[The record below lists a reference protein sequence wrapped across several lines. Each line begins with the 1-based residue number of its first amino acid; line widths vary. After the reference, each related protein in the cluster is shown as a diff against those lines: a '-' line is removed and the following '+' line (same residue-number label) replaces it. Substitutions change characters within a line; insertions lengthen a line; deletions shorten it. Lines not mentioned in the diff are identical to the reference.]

1 MPFPRPG
8 EPLAGGLGAGEAGE
22 AGRRP
27 PGEAGAGGEEP
38 GLVGEAGAFPVLAAA
53 PVLLLPLL
61 PLLPV
66 LLVLLVLLVLPV
78 PTDESVRFKA
88 AGPISACSE

>member
-1 MPFPRPG
+1 M
-8 EPLAGGLGAGEAGE
+8 AGGLGAGEAGE

-27 PGEAGAGGEEP
+27 PGGAGAGGEEEP
-38 GLVGEAGAFPVLAAA
+38 VLVGEAGAFPVLAAA

-61 PLLPV
+61 PL
-66 LLVLLVLLVLPV
+66 LLVLLVLPV

-88 AGPISACSE
+88 AGPISACRE